1 MTLTK
6 NYEAKYGLI
15 NCLQQG
21 SLLMFK
27 TKIRMNTKS
36 FFRLSLSLVVLV
48 MSISLSSVQSQTFS
62 AMLVGGFN
70 LSQVDGDKLG
80 GFNKIGF
87 NTGARV
93 SAQLSERF
101 HLSTE
106 FLFSQQGASR
116 VPTDDISSPYDK
128 IRLNFVEVPVM
139 INYSDW
145 KILASAGVSYN
156 RLINYEVISDNGEDI
171 TELEIYREDIP
182 ALVLGATYKFS
193 EKMALN
199 IRWSRYL
206 RSLLPSDDDPNTED
220 VNFIGRTIGIR
231 LYYYL

>member
-1 MTLTK
+1 
-6 NYEAKYGLI
+6 
-15 NCLQQG
+15 
-21 SLLMFK
+21 
-27 TKIRMNTKS
+27 MNNRTYPQH
-36 FFRLSLSLVVLV
+36 FRLLLFVLSMAFVPML
-48 MSISLSSVQSQTFS
+48 QAQTFS

-70 LSQVDGDKLG
+70 LSQIDGDKLG

-93 SAQLSERF
+93 SARLNERW

-106 FLFSQQGASR
+106 FLYSQQGASA
-116 VPTDDISSPYDK
+116 VSTDDISSQYDK
-128 IRLNFVEVPVM
+128 IRLNFVEVPFM

-156 RLINYEVISDNGEDI
+156 RLINYEVINDQGEDI
-171 TELEIYREDIP
+171 TELELYREDIP

-199 IRWSRYL
+199 FRWSRYL

-220 VNFIGRTIGIR
+220 VNFIGRNIGIR

>member
-1 MTLTK
+1 MQKPIQMK
-6 NYEAKYGLI
+6 NI
-15 NCLQQG
+15 PH
-21 SLLMFK
+21 
-27 TKIRMNTKS
+27 KS
-36 FFRLSLSLVVLV
+36 FLTAFFLSLFCLAQVPAH
-48 MSISLSSVQSQTFS
+48 SQTFS

-70 LSQVDGDKLG
+70 LSQIDGDKLG

-93 SAQLSERF
+93 SAQLSERW

-106 FLFSQQGASR
+106 LLFSQQGASR
-116 VPTDDISSPYDK
+116 VPTDDISSQYDK
-128 IRLNFVEVPVM
+128 IRLNFVEVPIM

-145 KILASAGVSYN
+145 KILASAGISYN
-156 RLINYEVISDNGEDI
+156 RLINYEVINDIGEDI
-171 TELEIYREDIP
+171 TELEVYNEDIP

-193 EKMALN
+193 EKWGLN
-199 IRWSRYL
+199 FRWSRYL
-206 RSLLPSDDDPNTED
+206 RTLLPPDPNPTVEN